1 MKKLTHG
8 NSLSAS
14 PNYEQHNIY
23 NSVVTN
29 FILCSNELL
38 RNSEFH
44 FTALID
50 RHQAI
55 NFWFWAGLSNEQS
68 KHDGVL
74 GSPPRNLIQTV
85 SSLWKYDR
93 YF

>member
-38 RNSEFH
+38 RNSEFQC
-44 FTALID
+44 TALID
-50 RHQAI
+50 LHQAI
-55 NFWFWAGLSNEQS
+55 NFCL
-68 KHDGVL
+68 H
-74 GSPPRNLIQTV
+74 
-85 SSLWKYDR
+85 SLVTTFLPLFLLLVIWKQ
-93 YF
+93 